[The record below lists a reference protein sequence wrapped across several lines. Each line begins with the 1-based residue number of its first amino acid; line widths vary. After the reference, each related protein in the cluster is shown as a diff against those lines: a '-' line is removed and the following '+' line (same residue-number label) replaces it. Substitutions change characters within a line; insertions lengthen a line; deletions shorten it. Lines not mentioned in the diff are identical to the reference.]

1 MFDARNPRSVLFQLA
16 KIAKHVP
23 ALPGATELDAMAGID
38 ALERMC
44 RADNRRQGDL
54 FGHVSVDELLGS
66 CLRAAFGLSDG
77 LTLRYFSHA
86 YELPHATAGR

>member
-1 MFDARNPRSVLFQLA
+1 VLFQLA

-23 ALPGATELDAMAGID
+23 ALPGATALDAMADID

-44 RADNRRQGDL
+44 RADNRLQGDL
-54 FGHVSVDELLGS
+54 FGHVSVDEMLRS
-66 CLRAAFGLSDG
+66 CLRAGLGLSDG